1 MTLSF
6 AAPIGFIF
14 DAIDQK
20 DHDLVERLAPSLPLN
35 YRDSEGFTPLMRAA
49 KIGDAR
55 SVEFLLPWSDP
66 LAFLE
71 APGSEAEKAVLSK
84 AAVSQGSAIAMA
96 AAAGHADCVR
106 LLFPSLPRWGGDFVD
121 MHRNTPLG
129 LATVAGHVDCV
140 RFLARKHSNAL
151 YTKNEQ
157 GHTPLLSAVSSG
169 RSACVAE
176 LADQSPLRAVNSWG
190 YTATMLAAHEQDLES
205 LKILAPLSDMSDAP
219 SFPWRTPL
227 LAILHSPLVPVNA
240 ECVSVIL
247 LHTDDKALK
256 LTAKPDD
263 RTALT
268 LAVEESHSP
277 RVVEL
282 IARRW
287 DLSAL
292 DSQGRTAW
300 DVVLAHAARFTFR
313 PSFFGC
319 ADALSAFYPDEETL
333 PLIDLCPPE
342 IREQRLPRLIAL
354 REAAALK
361 QAIARMPSGS
371 APASR
376 AARAPATP
384 SGRRI

>member
-1 MTLSF
+1 MGRRF
-6 AAPIGFIF
+6 C
-14 DAIDQK
+14 
-20 DHDLVERLAPSLPLN
+20 
-35 YRDSEGFTPLMRAA
+35 
-49 KIGDAR
+49 
-55 SVEFLLPWSDP
+55 
-66 LAFLE
+66 
-71 APGSEAEKAVLSK
+71 
-84 AAVSQGSAIAMA
+84 
-96 AAAGHADCVR
+96 GHASKHAPWAC
-106 LLFPSLPRWGGDFVD
+106 
-121 MHRNTPLG
+121 HRRGARG
-129 LATVAGHVDCV
+129 LRAFFGAQTQQ
-140 RFLARKHSNAL
+140 RAL
-151 YTKNEQ
+151 YEKRTRAHASFER
-157 GHTPLLSAVSSG
+157 GFLRALSLRG
-169 RSACVAE
+169 RARGPIA
-176 LADQSPLRAVNSWG
+176 LRAVNSWG
-190 YTATMLAAHEQDLES
+190 YTATMLAAHEQGLES